1 MDSRVMNA
9 DGILSVVGRT
19 PLVRLRR
26 LFRDANFD
34 VYGKLEA
41 LNPGGSMKDRPAAL
55 MIRRALER
63 GVIDQDTV
71 VIESSSGNMGIGL
84 AQACSYHGLRFVCVT
99 DIKTTSQNIAILKAY
114 GAGVECVTEPD
125 PETGELLPARLKRV
139 QHLLQS
145 IDNSWWPNQYA
156 SRDNSDAHY
165 ESTMCEIAAALGGRV
180 DYVFC
185 ATSTCGTIRGC
196 LEFVKAHGLPTQVV
210 AVDAVGSLIFGT
222 TASKRM
228 IPGLGAGMRPELCPI
243 DSIERCVHVSDID
256 CITGCRRLVR
266 REAIFSGG
274 SSGGVV
280 SALARMRDDI
290 PPGATCVL
298 VLPDRGE
305 RYLDTIYSDSWV
317 AEHFGDVTHLWTD
330 GFEAERQRAEPISA

>member
-1 MDSRVMNA
+1 MNA

-125 PETGELLPARLKRV
+125 PETGELLPARLQRV

-196 LEFVKAHGLPTQVV
+196 LEFVKAHGLSTQVV
-210 AVDAVGSLIFGT
+210 AVDAVGSLIFGNT
-222 TASKRM
+222 PSKRM

-266 REAIFSGG
+266 SEAIFSGG

-305 RYLDTIYSDSWV
+305 RYLDTIYSDRWV

-330 GFEAERQRAEPISA
+330 GFEAERQRAEPISV

>member
-1 MDSRVMNA
+1 MNA

-196 LEFVKAHGLPTQVV
+196 LEFVKAHGLSTQVV
-210 AVDAVGSLIFGT
+210 AVDAVGSLIFGNT
-222 TASKRM
+222 PSKRM

-330 GFEAERQRAEPISA
+330 GFEAERQRAEPISV

>member
-1 MDSRVMNA
+1 MNA

-125 PETGELLPARLKRV
+125 PETGELLPARLQRV

-196 LEFVKAHGLPTQVV
+196 LEFVKAHGLSTQVV
-210 AVDAVGSLIFGT
+210 AVDAVGSLIFGNT
-222 TASKRM
+222 PSKRM

-266 REAIFSGG
+266 SEAIFSGG

-317 AEHFGDVTHLWTD
+317 AEHFGNVTHLWTD
-330 GFEAERQRAEPISA
+330 GFEAERQRAEPISV